1 MYGAVIDHIHDGHSQ
16 VTSDPEG
23 NAESQSAHDG
33 NDVSPG
39 QTEAGTVAQRRFLLG
54 DFHGLPIFCQLDGVS
69 RLLPLL

>member
-33 NDVSPG
+33 NDVPPG
-39 QTEAGTVAQRRFLLG
+39 QPEAGTVAQRGFLLG
-54 DFHGLPIFCQLDGVS
+54 HFHGLPIFCQLDGVPG
-69 RLLPLL
+69 LLPLL